1 MDNLLIDYIKKN
13 IKDNNVIFVFPTEVA
28 AKGWAD
34 WVLKNS
40 AETGVKALSMK
51 RFIAW
56 DDFKGSHIKAS
67 EKDLQSIRTLMR
79 KVFASHIIEKNAR
92 LCEKGVPLFQS
103 LITPKYAKNAA
114 SFSDWISK
122 ILPSLQLW
130 KDYHE
135 SAEYKALAKK
145 KQICEN
151 DAEDK
156 DYETLYEEYSSF
168 LKENKKFDPAW
179 IKPPFTPQGNER
191 YCIVYPEILEDWAQY
206 RTLLQSAKEIELLSV
221 EKHTQDYAYE
231 SVHFDSS
238 VQEIREAA
246 LLLREKHKAGLPW
259 TSMTVSVSDIEN
271 YAPYIERA
279 FSFYEIP
286 FTIRRSQMLTSHL
299 AGSFF
304 EQIQNCV
311 SENFSFDSV
320 RSLLLNNALP
330 WKNKEKI
337 DRLISFGRKNNC
349 LCSFSGKDIW
359 LEAFENP
366 VHLRKITNPEAVEQE
381 KYLCDFYTE
390 LKTKI
395 IAIVKSRTFKA
406 ILTNYKEFKKA
417 FIDSEGFDEMPLSD
431 KIISRCISELYSLI
445 ELQDEYK
452 INTAKEDRKI
462 FIPNCYSF
470 FVKHLSTVQYLE
482 QLSERAVQVYP
493 YRTSAA
499 APYDLHVVLGAT
511 QDLLSVG
518 TMFKQLS
525 FLSDEKRKLILEI
538 TPDEKSAIE
547 KLSELDPS
555 EHFIRLYQI
564 NSKES
569 AVFFS
574 SHLSPS
580 GYGFPHGALKTK
592 SASKDERL
600 SLRYD
605 IATAEKYALL
615 GKEVPESEGYVFSKC
630 ENESEGFPSSMLK
643 LQKKGFEQWREMH
656 EEEGCEKR
664 DDALSRNKIRAA
676 IDSAYKDKKSGK
688 YKISQTS
695 ISAFY
700 KCPRKWLF
708 ERVLKLKPL
717 VSEAQIIDEF
727 LMGKI
732 NHSVLQEYCTALKDK
747 SLQLTA
753 IDEFT
758 LYPEYKKILSESID
772 KALKKFLEDQEDK
785 KNEWD
790 KTLSFMTKT
799 VAGVQRYSLEETMEK
814 SIAKLSFDQRI
825 KGSFVLATEKECA
838 EYAPEGEDYVLSGTI
853 DCVIRNG
860 DDIILLDYKTGSTPS
875 YVILNEDKKGEEP
888 DFQFPYYTE
897 LYERE
902 TGDSVCA
909 AFFYSIGKR
918 KLNEVFNKSTLS
930 QEQKEM
936 SAQELA
942 ELSEIDSKNKPLA
955 RVVDFSKTRL
965 HCLKKTREFCEAMKS
980 LDFGTAAKSESCVSS
995 KNFGSGC
1002 LDYVAIC
1009 RMFFT
1014 VSGEN
1019 SQSEND

>member
-13 IKDNNVIFVFPTEVA
+13 IKDNNVIFVFPTQVA
-28 AKGWAD
+28 AEGWAD

-40 AETGVKALSMK
+40 AETGVSSLSMN

-56 DDFKGSHIKAS
+56 DDFKGSHIRAAQ
-67 EKDLQSIRTLMR
+67 KDLQSIRTLMR
-79 KVFASHIIEKNAR
+79 KVFASHIIEKNAQ
-92 LCEKGVPLFQS
+92 LCEKGEPLFQS

-135 SAEYKALAKK
+135 SEEYKALAKK

-151 DAEDK
+151 DAEDH
-156 DYETLYEEYSSF
+156 DYETLYEEYSAF

-206 RTLLQSAKEIELLSV
+206 RTLLQNAKEIELLSV

-246 LLLREKHKAGLPW
+246 LFLREKHKAGIEW

-286 FTIRRSQMLTSHL
+286 YTVRRSQTLTSHL

-320 RSLLLNNALP
+320 RRLLLNDAIP
-330 WKNKEKI
+330 WKNKNTI
-337 DRLISFGRKNNC
+337 NALISFGRKNNC
-349 LCSFSGKDIW
+349 LCSFSGNDIW
-359 LEAFENP
+359 EEAFENP
-366 VHLRKITNPEAVEQE
+366 VHLKSIDKDEAVEKE

-390 LKTKI
+390 LKEKI
-395 IAIVKSRTFKA
+395 KAIVKSKTFKA
-406 ILTNYKEFKKA
+406 ILANYKEFKKS

-431 KIISRCISELYSLI
+431 KIISRCISELYALI

-452 INTAKEDRKI
+452 INTQKEDRKI

-499 APYDLHVVLGAT
+499 APYEIHVVLGAT

-538 TPDEKSAIE
+538 TPGEKSAIQ

-555 EHFIRLYQI
+555 EYFIRLYQI

-569 AVFFS
+569 AYFFS

-592 SASKDERL
+592 SASKDEKL

-615 GKEVPESEGYVFSKC
+615 GKDIPESETYAFSKC
-630 ENESEGFPSSMLK
+630 ENEKDAFPSSMLK
-643 LQKKGFEQWREMH
+643 LQKKGFEQWKEMH
-656 EEEGCEKR
+656 D
-664 DDALSRNKIRAA
+664 DDAEKSDDTLSKNKIRSA
-676 IDSAYKDKKSGK
+676 IDNTFKDKKTGK

-753 IDEFT
+753 VDDFT
-758 LYPEYKKILSESID
+758 LYPEYKEILSQSID
-772 KALKKFLEDQEDK
+772 KALKKFLEEKKDE

-814 SIAKLSFDQRI
+814 SIAKLSFDKRI
-825 KGSFVLATEKECA
+825 KGSFVLATEKQCA
-838 EYAPEGEDYVLSGTI
+838 EYAPEGEDYALLGTI

-860 DDIILLDYKTGSTPS
+860 DDIILLDYKTGSVPS
-875 YVILNEDKKGEEP
+875 YVTLKEDKKGEEP

-902 TGDSVCA
+902 TGENVSA
-909 AFFYSIGKR
+909 AFFYSISKR
-918 KLNEVFNKSTLS
+918 ELKEVFNKGDLT

-942 ELSEIDSKNKPLA
+942 ELSEIDSKNKALLT
-955 RVVDFSKTRL
+955 VVDFAKTRL
-965 HCLKKTREFCEAMKS
+965 HCLKKTHEFCEAMKS
-980 LDFGTAAKSESCVSS
+980 LDFGTAAKSENCVSS
-995 KNFGSGC
+995 QNYGQGC

-1019 SQSEND
+1019 TQSEND